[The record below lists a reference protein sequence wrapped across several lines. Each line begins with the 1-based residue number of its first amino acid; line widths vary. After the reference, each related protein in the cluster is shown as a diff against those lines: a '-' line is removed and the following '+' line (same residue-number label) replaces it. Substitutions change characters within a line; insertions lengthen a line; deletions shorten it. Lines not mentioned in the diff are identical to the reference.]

1 MGKLSKSIMLG
12 MLSTGLL
19 LSSVV
24 VVDTESTVQA
34 ASTINNSKE
43 VSQKAY
49 VSSAKKKLSVYKKR
63 LDENIPKFNEYTAI
77 RKNLPALGNL
87 EDEDYYFE
95 VRHYYIV
102 SDYMS
107 YERSKYISKS
117 WS

>member
-1 MGKLSKSIMLG
+1 MLG

-49 VSSAKKKLSVYKKR
+49 VSSAKKKIKCV
-63 LDENIPKFNEYTAI
+63 
-77 RKNLPALGNL
+77 
-87 EDEDYYFE
+87 
-95 VRHYYIV
+95 
-102 SDYMS
+102 
-107 YERSKYISKS
+107 
-117 WS
+117 